1 MRKITEISKR
11 SCVRVKQSLELI
23 LLKKI
28 LPKTKRERSPTG
40 RSQNRPRRNSKAI
53 VIIVA
58 RLVIDLLIVMLQE
71 RTKTKAKAK
80 VNQTSWKRWKMQ
92 MTCV

>member
-1 MRKITEISKR
+1 MRKINT
-11 SCVRVKQSLELI
+11 
-23 LLKKI
+23 KKKSHKSSTI
-28 LPKTKRERSPTG
+28 IGVNIVEKLLPKTKRERSPTG
-40 RSQNRPRRNSKAI
+40 RSQKRPRRNSKAT

-80 VNQTSWKRWKMQ
+80 IKQTSWKKWKMQ
-92 MTCV
+92 MTCVQ